1 MTNRI
6 QDFLADAEKQKKFH
20 FNLAIFWAINLPVVC
35 AVYFLLPEVWKGA
48 SILYLAVV
56 SIYANFVGE
65 ISSWQAAK
73 VEVRQEEIDIERQ
86 EEVVEQTEEIVEKV
100 SRIPPNDEIDKTSN

>member
-1 MTNRI
+1 M
-6 QDFLADAEKQKKFH
+6 LADVNAQKKLH
-20 FNLAIFWAINLPVVC
+20 LRLAIFWAINLPVVC
-35 AVYFLLPEVWKGA
+35 LIYFLLPEVWKEA

-73 VEVRQEEIDIERQ
+73 VEVRQEEIEAARHEEEQ
-86 EEVVEQTEEIVEKV
+86 EKVEEIVERV
-100 SRIPPNDEIDKTSN
+100 NDITPDK